1 MDKIWPLKDSA
12 YSEHSAAPLALA
24 GMARDRSRLVPELER
39 QQLVVD
45 NAGFK
50 KQIADIENKI
60 LRMLSESGSDIL
72 GTRSSSTRSAPP
84 SSCRPK
90 STAS

>member
-12 YSEHSAAPLALA
+12 YSEHSATPLALA

-50 KQIADIENKI
+50 KQIADVENKI
-60 LRMLSESGSDIL
+60 LRMLSESGGDIL
-72 GTRSSSTRSAPP
+72 GTSSSTRSAPP
-84 SSCRPK
+84 SSRRPK
-90 STAS
+90 SSAS